1 MLLKEYVVPYN
12 KDLLMRYN
20 AHINV
25 DICCQ
30 SMLIKYL
37 FKYVNKAPTSVT
49 TYCKIRQVMKYKHIL
64 IAAYL
69 PYELKSFKFICL
81 FNKILFS
88 QAMSLFDMFLE
99 GQASIKQCLLNG
111 LNVTKNILMHES
123 YVIQTFQP
131 NMFGILDT
139 KNEL

>member
-1 MLLKEYVVPYN
+1 MLLKDYVVPYN
-12 KDLLMRYN
+12 KDLLMCYN

-37 FKYVNKAPTSVT
+37 FKYVNKAPTKT
-49 TYCKIRQVMKYKHIL
+49 LK
-64 IAAYL
+64 
-69 PYELKSFKFICL
+69 LKSFKFICL

-88 QAMSLFDMFLE
+88 QEMSLFDMFLE

-123 YVIQTFQP
+123 YVIQNFQP